1 MPVQVGE
8 AKLSQKF
15 MCKSIVLFLPFPNHC
30 KATYFFSRFLGLGR
44 EKGMQGDFMDFKSL
58 ENEIMGIPLGWFPRL
73 ICLA

>member
-1 MPVQVGE
+1 
-8 AKLSQKF
+8 

-58 ENEIMGIPLGWFPRL
+58 ENEIMGIPLG
-73 ICLA
+73 